1 MKISEV
7 LVESKQLQEGPIL
20 NKIGTGVGKVAGTL
34 GKAVG
39 AAAGGVVGLGKAIK
53 KGYQAGR
60 DVVGMAGDA
69 MKSTSGGKAS
79 AQTAQPAAAQ
89 GAAAAQAAAPAA
101 PAQAATAAQA
111 DPTAAAPAQSTA
123 VPPSTSQINKAGP
136 QGAPMARAVQGAGA
150 KQALARTTAATA
162 QQAPDAA
169 ADTLY
174 SQVKANVEKLD
185 KKGKQRLLV
194 LLQKSIAQHATRTK
208 PAAAPGAA
216 AAPAQPAAAP
226 ATSTAAPAQAAQ
238 PAAGTTA
245 KPAGKKPVKI
255 ASKKKAPAA
264 PAAPAAQPQTAS
276 IVHNG
281 KVIAEGLSLFRK
293 S

>member
-20 NKIGTGVGKVAGTL
+20 NKIGTGVGKVAGTI

-60 DVVGMAGDA
+60 DVVGMAGD
-69 MKSTSGGKAS
+69 KAKQP
-79 AQTAQPAAAQ
+79 AQAGNQTPAQAAQPAVAQAAP
-89 GAAAAQAAAPAA
+89 AAQAAA

-123 VPPSTSQINKAGP
+123 APPSTSQINKAGP
-136 QGAPMARAVQGAGA
+136 KGAPMARAVQGAGA
-150 KQALARTTAATA
+150 KQALARTTVATA

>member
-1 MKISEV
+1 MKILEV
-7 LVESKQLQEGPIL
+7 LVESKQLQEGPL
-20 NKIGTGVGKVAGTL
+20 ANKIGTAIGKGVGVL
-34 GKAVG
+34 GKGIG

-69 MKSTSGGKAS
+69 MKSTSGSGKAPSQGAS
-79 AQTAQPAAAQ
+79 AQAGQPAAAQ
-89 GAAAAQAAAPAA
+89 SVPAAQAAAPA
-101 PAQAATAAQA
+101 QATTATQTN
-111 DPTAAAPAQSTA
+111 PTAAAPSQSTA
-123 VPPSTSQINKAGP
+123 TPPSTSQINKAGP

-194 LLQKSIAQHATRTK
+194 LLQKSIAQHAARTK
-208 PAAAPGAA
+208 PAVAAPA
-216 AAPAQPAAAP
+216 AQPAAAP
-226 ATSTAAPAQAAQ
+226 ATPT
-238 PAAGTTA
+238 PAAGATA
-245 KPAGKKPVKI
+245 KPAPAGKKPVKI
-255 ASKKKAPAA
+255 ASKKKAPTAA
-264 PAAPAAQPQTAS
+264 AAPAAQPQTAS

>member
-60 DVVGMAGDA
+60 DVVGMAGD
-69 MKSTSGGKAS
+69 KAK
-79 AQTAQPAAAQ
+79 QPAQAGNQTPAQATQPTAAQ
-89 GAAAAQAAAPAA
+89 GAQAAAPAA

-123 VPPSTSQINKAGP
+123 APPSTSQINKAGP
-136 QGAPMARAVQGAGA
+136 KGAPMARAVQGAGA

-216 AAPAQPAAAP
+216 AQPAAAP
-226 ATSTAAPAQAAQ
+226 ATPTAPPAVGA
-238 PAAGTTA
+238 TA
-245 KPAGKKPVKI
+245 KPAPAGKKPVKI

>member
-20 NKIGTGVGKVAGTL
+20 NKIGTGVGKVAGTI

-60 DVVGMAGDA
+60 DVVGLAGD
-69 MKSTSGGKAS
+69 KAKQP
-79 AQTAQPAAAQ
+79 AQAGSQTPAQAAQPTAAQ
-89 GAAAAQAAAPAA
+89 GAPAAQAAAPAA

-123 VPPSTSQINKAGP
+123 APPSTSQINKSGP
-136 QGAPMARAVQGAGA
+136 KGAPMARAVQGAGA
-150 KQALARTTAATA
+150 KQALARTTVATA

-174 SQVKANVEKLD
+174 SQVRANVEKLD

-208 PAAAPGAA
+208 PAAA
-216 AAPAQPAAAP
+216 APAQPVAAP
-226 ATSTAAPAQAAQ
+226 ATPTAAPAAGA
-238 PAAGTTA
+238 PAKSA
-245 KPAGKKPVKI
+245 PAGKKPVKI

-264 PAAPAAQPQTAS
+264 PAQPAAQPQTAS

>member
-60 DVVGMAGDA
+60 DVVGMAGD
-69 MKSTSGGKAS
+69 KAK
-79 AQTAQPAAAQ
+79 QPAQAGNQTPAQATQPTAAQ
-89 GAAAAQAAAPAA
+89 GAPAAQAATPAA

-123 VPPSTSQINKAGP
+123 APPSTSQINKAGP
-136 QGAPMARAVQGAGA
+136 KGAPMARAVQGAGA

-208 PAAAPGAA
+208 PVAAPT
-216 AAPAQPAAAP
+216 AQPAAAP
-226 ATSTAAPAQAAQ
+226 AAPATTAAAPV
-238 PAAGTTA
+238 A
-245 KPAGKKPVKI
+245 KKGVKI

-264 PAAPAAQPQTAS
+264 PVQPAAQTAS

-281 KVIAEGLSLFRK
+281 KVIAESFSLFRK

>member
-20 NKIGTGVGKVAGTL
+20 NKIGTGVGKVVGTI
-34 GKAVG
+34 GKGVG
-39 AAAGGVVGLGKAIK
+39 AAVGGAVGLGKAIK
-53 KGYQAGR
+53 KGYQAGKA
-60 DVVGMAGDA
+60 VVGQGGDKEPAQPRQAGA
-69 MKSTSGGKAS
+69 A
-79 AQTAQPAAAQ
+79 AQPAT
-89 GAAAAQAAAPAA
+89 APAA
-101 PAQAATAAQA
+101 QSPAAVAPTQV

-123 VPPSTSQINKAGP
+123 APPSTSQINKAGP
-136 QGAPMARAVQGAGA
+136 KGAPMARAVQGAGA

-174 SQVKANVEKLD
+174 SQVRANVEKLD

-208 PAAAPGAA
+208 PAAA
-216 AAPAQPAAAP
+216 AP
-226 ATSTAAPAQAAQ
+226 AQ

>member
-20 NKIGTGVGKVAGTL
+20 NKIGTGVGKVAGTI

-60 DVVGMAGDA
+60 DVVGMAGD
-69 MKSTSGGKAS
+69 KAKQP
-79 AQTAQPAAAQ
+79 AQAGNQTPAQAAQPAAAQ
-89 GAAAAQAAAPAA
+89 SAPAAQAAA

-123 VPPSTSQINKAGP
+123 APPSTSQINKAGP
-136 QGAPMARAVQGAGA
+136 KGAPMARAVQGAGA

-216 AAPAQPAAAP
+216 AQPAAAP
-226 ATSTAAPAQAAQ
+226 ATPTAPPAVGA
-238 PAAGTTA
+238 TA
-245 KPAGKKPVKI
+245 KPAPAGKKPVKI

>member
-69 MKSTSGGKAS
+69 MKSTPSGGQAS
-79 AQTAQPAAAQ
+79 AQAAQPAAAQ
-89 GAAAAQAAAPAA
+89 GTPQTPAAQPAA
-101 PAQAATAAQA
+101 PAQAAAQV
-111 DPTAAAPAQSTA
+111 DPTAVAPAQGTA
-123 VPPSTSQINKAGP
+123 APPSTSQVNKAGP
-136 QGAPMARAVQGAGA
+136 TGAPMARAVQGAGA

-208 PAAAPGAA
+208 PTVAPGAA
-216 AAPAQPAAAP
+216 PAAQPASAPAAAP
-226 ATSTAAPAQAAQ
+226 TQAA
-238 PAAGTTA
+238 AGATA
-245 KPAGKKPVKI
+245 KPAPAGKKPVKI
-255 ASKKKAPAA
+255 AAKKKAPAA
-264 PAAPAAQPQTAS
+264 PAQPAAQPQTAS

-281 KVIAEGLSLFRK
+281 KVIAESFNLFRK

>member
-69 MKSTSGGKAS
+69 MKSTSGGKSS
-79 AQTAQPAAAQ
+79 AQAAQPAAAQ
-89 GAAAAQAAAPAA
+89 SAPAAQAAAPA
-101 PAQAATAAQA
+101 QATTAAQA

-123 VPPSTSQINKAGP
+123 APPSTSQINKAGP
-136 QGAPMARAVQGAGA
+136 KGAPMARAVQGAGA

-174 SQVKANVEKLD
+174 SQVRANVEKLD

-208 PAAAPGAA
+208 PAAA
-216 AAPAQPAAAP
+216 APAQPAAAP
-226 ATSTAAPAQAAQ
+226 ATPTAAPAQAAQ

-264 PAAPAAQPQTAS
+264 PAQAAQPQTAS

-281 KVIAEGLSLFRK
+281 KLIAEGLSLFRK
-293 S
+293 N

>member
-60 DVVGMAGDA
+60 DVVGMAGD
-69 MKSTSGGKAS
+69 KAK
-79 AQTAQPAAAQ
+79 QPAQAGNQTPAQATQPTAAQ
-89 GAAAAQAAAPAA
+89 GAQAAAPAA

-123 VPPSTSQINKAGP
+123 APPSTSQINKAGP
-136 QGAPMARAVQGAGA
+136 KGAPMARAVQGAGA

-208 PAAAPGAA
+208 PAAAPA
-216 AAPAQPAAAP
+216 AQPAAAP
-226 ATSTAAPAQAAQ
+226 AAPATTAAAPV
-238 PAAGTTA
+238 A
-245 KPAGKKPVKI
+245 KKGVKI

-264 PAAPAAQPQTAS
+264 PVQPAAQTAS

-281 KVIAEGLSLFRK
+281 KVIAESFSLFRK

>member
-60 DVVGMAGDA
+60 DVVGMAGD
-69 MKSTSGGKAS
+69 KAK
-79 AQTAQPAAAQ
+79 QPAQAGNQTPAQATQPTAAQ
-89 GAAAAQAAAPAA
+89 GAPAAQAAAPAA

-123 VPPSTSQINKAGP
+123 APPSTSQINKAGP
-136 QGAPMARAVQGAGA
+136 KGAPMARAVQGAGA

-208 PAAAPGAA
+208 PAAA
-216 AAPAQPAAAP
+216 APAQPAAAP
-226 ATSTAAPAQAAQ
+226 ATPTVAPAQAAQ

-264 PAAPAAQPQTAS
+264 PAAQPQVAGY
-276 IVHNG
+276 VHNG
-281 KVIAEGLSLFRK
+281 KLIAEGLSLFRK